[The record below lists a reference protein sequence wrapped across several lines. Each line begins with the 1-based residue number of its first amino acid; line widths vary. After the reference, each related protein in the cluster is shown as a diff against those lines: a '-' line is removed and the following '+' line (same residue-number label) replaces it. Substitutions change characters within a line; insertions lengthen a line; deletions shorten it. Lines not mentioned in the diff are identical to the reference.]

1 MNKQKKSGRNSKA
14 SKGLTS
20 DHSAAD
26 RIKLTES
33 NFSCSNGRVISQESR
48 QRAAAAYWAE
58 SAPLFVCTLRFMNQL
73 IVTVRRQHKAD
84 STNEEK
90 KKNENEN
97 KKKKKK
103 VWRGLGRD
111 PRNRPLV
118 SQGCSSCWPSSSLPE
133 PLAAKCSST
142 FTSALPEGFVGG
154 GVECRPA
161 SVPMLTVMLV

>member
-33 NFSCSNGRVISQESR
+33 NFSSSNGRVISQESR

-90 KKNENEN
+90 KNENEN
-97 KKKKKK
+97 KKKKS
-103 VWRGLGRD
+103 VEGPWPRSTESSAGLSG
-111 PRNRPLV
+111 LF
-118 SQGCSSCWPSSSLPE
+118 LL
-133 PLAAKCSST
+133 LALLQFA
-142 FTSALPEGFVGG
+142 
-154 GVECRPA
+154 
-161 SVPMLTVMLV
+161 